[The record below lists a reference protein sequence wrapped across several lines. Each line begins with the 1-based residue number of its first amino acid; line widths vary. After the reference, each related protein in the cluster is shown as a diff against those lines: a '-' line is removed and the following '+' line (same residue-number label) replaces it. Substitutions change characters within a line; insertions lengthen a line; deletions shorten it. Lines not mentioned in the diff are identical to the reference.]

1 METTSGSRSPVS
13 CREFIFSTTCFGTCS
28 EFFKRLSVARL
39 HDLVSYFVH
48 RTSCNAVS
56 GSLDALQ
63 DSVSGHGNGNSHVD
77 GPAGRLGTAWCTPKF
92 LDSGEVGDEVRE
104 AGCSALRIAPRAHA
118 RRWRSAERRRD
129 EPVSPF
135 VSRSRKHEETSGPR
149 ALGSSSLAGVRK
161 SGGPGVRHS
170 LGMQTHP
177 EVVAVADPRTPG
189 PPDPRLDES
198 RTPPLSCTRDRHLA
212 LLLLRLLLL
221 RLSPGGP

>member
-77 GPAGRLGTAWCTPKF
+77 GPAGRLGTAWYTPKL

-129 EPVSPF
+129 EPVSSF
-135 VSRSRKHEETSGPR
+135 VSRSQSSEARRDLRAPR
-149 ALGSSSLAGVRK
+149 LGVFFI
-161 SGGPGVRHS
+161 SGGPEVRRS
-170 LGMQTHP
+170 GGSTQP
-177 EVVAVADPRTPG
+177 RDANASRGRCSRGPPDSRTPG
-189 PPDPRLDES
+189 PP
-198 RTPPLSCTRDRHLA
+198 T
-212 LLLLRLLLL
+212 
-221 RLSPGGP
+221 